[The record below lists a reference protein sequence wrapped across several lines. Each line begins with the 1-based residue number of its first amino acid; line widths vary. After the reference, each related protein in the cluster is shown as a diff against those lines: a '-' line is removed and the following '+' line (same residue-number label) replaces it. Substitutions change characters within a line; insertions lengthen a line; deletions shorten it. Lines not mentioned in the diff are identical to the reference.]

1 MRAKINYY
9 IQIIDLLNEL
19 HRTFPT
25 YNLGKHLSTA
35 LDGQGD
41 VWGISDKELLYI
53 LTKYKTE
60 LELDTHHAND
70 KEIEDIIRDG
80 MNLNDI
86 LMEEEDNGESY

>member
-9 IQIIDLLNEL
+9 VQIIDLLNEL
-19 HRTFPT
+19 HNSFPT

-35 LDGQGD
+35 LDGEA
-41 VWGISDKELLYI
+41 WGISDKELLYI

-60 LELDTHHAND
+60 LELDVQHSND
-70 KEIEDIIRDG
+70 IDYIIRDG

-86 LMEEEDNGESY
+86 LLEEEDNGESY